1 MTRHRRRAV
10 AATLCLAPAVA
21 CAGCAGGPAG
31 TAPAPVRGPAAPPGN
46 PAGTATGPAP
56 DGPAPDGGAGG
67 GGLPR
72 GFARAGGPEN
82 GLTFGVPRSWV
93 ALDATGGGLERRLDR
108 AGLTDKQIHRARA
121 GLEPVAAHD
130 GIWAFDPASMSRSPH
145 RFATNLTAR
154 CRPGTASSAQ
164 LLADAVRRLAPLRGR
179 ILRAG
184 TVPVAGGRAAR
195 VGYVFTVGGVRLHGL
210 RLLLPAPGDRTC
222 VLTLSTDDAARRGL
236 LERIGGTL
244 RPL

>member
-1 MTRHRRRAV
+1 MTRHRRAV
-10 AATLCLAPAVA
+10 AAALCLAPALAVAA
-21 CAGCAGGPAG
+21 CADGPAG
-31 TAPAPVRGPAAPPGN
+31 TAPAPVHGPATPPADPPG
-46 PAGTATGPAP
+46 TAA
-56 DGPAPDGGAGG
+56 GPAPDGGAGG
-67 GGLPR
+67 DGLPR

-93 ALDATGGGLERRLDR
+93 ALDATGGGLERRLGR
-108 AGLTDKQIHRARA
+108 AGLTDKQIGRARA

-154 CRPGTASSAQ
+154 CRPGTTSAAQ
-164 LLADAVRRLAPLRGR
+164 LLADAVRRLEPLRGR
-179 ILRAG
+179 VLRAG

>member
-1 MTRHRRRAV
+1 M
-10 AATLCLAPAVA
+10 LCLAPAVA
-21 CAGCAGGPAG
+21 CTACAGGPAG
-31 TAPAPVRGPAAPPGN
+31 TAPAPVHAPAAPPGG
-46 PAGTATGPAP
+46 PAGTA
-56 DGPAPDGGAGG
+56 DGPTPDGGAGG
-67 GGLPR
+67 DGLPR
-72 GFARAGGPEN
+72 GFERAGGPEN

-108 AGLTDKQIHRARA
+108 AGLTDKQIHRARS
-121 GLEPVAAHD
+121 GLEPVAAHN

-154 CRPGTASSAQ
+154 CRPGTTSAAQ

-179 ILRAG
+179 VLRAG

>member
-1 MTRHRRRAV
+1 ERNGLRRSRPSRVRPPSPDHR
-10 AATLCLAPAVA
+10 
-21 CAGCAGGPAG
+21 
-31 TAPAPVRGPAAPPGN
+31 PVRGPAAPPGN
-46 PAGTATGPAP
+46 PAGTAT
-56 DGPAPDGGAGG
+56 GPAPDGGAGG

-108 AGLTDKQIHRARA
+108 AGLTGKQIHRARA

-179 ILRAG
+179 VLRAG